1 MARAGGAVNASN
13 ATAHVK
19 SMHREFVTQADV
31 PPITAAAA
39 GTKRVRK
46 DEAADAVAPAALV
59 RDALVQFVALGMMPF
74 SIVDNL
80 GFKSF
85 AQMLGIMLLL
95 HFVCARIFFGVRAT
109 ANANESFHSTASYIA
124 NKMRSAMKPETIE
137 QVGGATTSRG
147 GGSLLTSTPP
157 LLSQLALARKLMA
170 AVIKNTAELAAL
182 DARMPSDDGI
192 LDTDEIDDLLGLGDV
207 Q

>member
-85 AQMLGIMLLL
+85 AQMLGITLLL

-147 GGSLLTSTPP
+147 GGLTSYLHAPSPIAARTRT
-157 LLSQLALARKLMA
+157 QADGRGHQEHRRARGARRAHALR
-170 AVIKNTAELAAL
+170 
-182 DARMPSDDGI
+182 
-192 LDTDEIDDLLGLGDV
+192 
-207 Q
+207 